1 MNNLKRQF
9 LSAQGDIYSKKKK
22 KKNPTKSITEK
33 SK

>member
-9 LSAQGDIYSKKKK
+9 LSAQGHIYSKKKK
-22 KKNPTKSITEK
+22 KKSITEK